1 LSGSIKYSYILFV
14 VIALA
19 VAIGGYFVWQS
30 FQPPPSPGTP
40 PGPGGGGQPPPPKQI
55 TLVVISRHGLDILGK
70 VETAFLS
77 SPVARKYNIT
87 AIQWL
92 TPAAHLWVSTINARG
107 DIDVAWGGGPVLF
120 DTLYSEGLLKPL
132 SGSVLNVVNKLPDT
146 ISGSPAKRFDSKGNI
161 VWVGAAISSFGFT
174 INKDYL
180 KTYNL
185 PEPDEWIDLANETY
199 GLTLPRTSVGVANAV
214 TSTSNTR
221 MYEIIIQRYG
231 WVDGWKIITLIGAN
245 AEIYDQSEAVRESVI
260 SKRIGV
266 GLTIDFYG
274 YTAQIQAPGVA
285 YYVLP
290 KDGTI
295 VNADPI
301 ALLKTSK
308 NVEAAQAF
316 IEWVLSPEGQK
327 IWLDPN
333 VNRMPINVE
342 VFNTPEGKSRQDLY
356 LQYNLTLKA
365 ATIEFSDEL
374 ASSYEQAL
382 IWFFDS
388 TIVKPQAELRSAWIK
403 LIQAKVNNKISQE
416 KFKELVDILANPTK
430 LTFIDP
436 LTNKPTTFTMEY
448 AQKINSYMNDVDFRT
463 NICSIW
469 RNAAI
474 ARYQQVASAVG
485 G

>member
-1 LSGSIKYSYILFV
+1 
-14 VIALA
+14 
-19 VAIGGYFVWQS
+19 
-30 FQPPPSPGTP
+30 
-40 PGPGGGGQPPPPKQI
+40 
-55 TLVVISRHGLDILGK
+55 
-70 VETAFLS
+70 
-77 SPVARKYNIT
+77 
-87 AIQWL
+87 
-92 TPAAHLWVSTINARG
+92 
-107 DIDVAWGGGPVLF
+107 
-120 DTLYSEGLLKPL
+120 
-132 SGSVLNVVNKLPDT
+132 
-146 ISGSPAKRFDSKGNI
+146 
-161 VWVGAAISSFGFT
+161 
-174 INKDYL
+174 
-180 KTYNL
+180 
-185 PEPDEWIDLANETY
+185 
-199 GLTLPRTSVGVANAV
+199 
-214 TSTSNTR
+214 
-221 MYEIIIQRYG
+221 
-231 WVDGWKIITLIGAN
+231 
-245 AEIYDQSEAVRESVI
+245 
-260 SKRIGV
+260 
-266 GLTIDFYG
+266 
-274 YTAQIQAPGVA
+274 
-285 YYVLP
+285 
-290 KDGTI
+290 

-365 ATIEFSDEL
+365 ATIDFSDEL

-416 KFKELVDILANPTK
+416 KFKELVDNLTNPTK